1 MLELEEFKYEKP
13 ISLSDI
19 VDKDGFYITAS
30 LPGLLAATA
39 TNYGIFFTPYAPFQI
54 VWVAESHTTAG
65 TDAGAVTLNLEK
77 LTGATALDSGDLILN
92 TAFDLKG
99 TADTVVSY
107 EGNQLTKNRQLIEGD
122 RLALKDVGT
131 LTNLAG
137 VCVVVYYKYLGQ
149 GHYA

>member
-65 TDAGAVTLNLEK
+65 TDAGAVELNIEVLKGTE
-77 LTGATALDSGDLILN
+77 ALGSGDEVLIADFN
-92 TAFDLKG
+92 LKG
-99 TADTVVSY
+99 TADTIVVKKSY
-107 EGNQLTKNRQLIEGD
+107 NLQNSRIVVGD
-122 RLALKDVGT
+122 RLALKDTGT
-131 LTNLAG
+131 LTDVAG
-137 VCVVVYYKYLGQ
+137 VNITIYCKPLLK
-149 GHYA
+149 GHYE